1 MHYSVSTNLLLIPY
15 CLFFFTSVIL
25 FFSSISLKYLYSFI
39 EVLTVFLYPFPE
51 FSEHYYYFLNY
62 LPGKLFISI
71 SLAFSLELFSC
82 SLV

>member
-1 MHYSVSTNLLLIPY
+1 MYYSVSPNLLLIPY
-15 CLFFFTSVIL
+15 SVFFHLSL

-39 EVLTVFLYPFPE
+39 EVLIVFLYSFSE
-51 FSEHYYYFLNY
+51 FSEHYYYYVLNY

-71 SLAFSLELFSC
+71 SLPFCPEVFSC